1 MTTWPRLLL
10 VPALLMGVAV
20 ALLVG
25 AAVAQPTDQELV
37 AALVVVIA
45 VLVLASLLAVVAL
58 RSLLA
63 GRREADDVVSSQT
76 RLLADVFSYET
87 ATVLLTTDAAGTI
100 TRANAGAETVLGRPE
115 RELVGSTPEVFLD
128 EAELA
133 TWALAM
139 RLEPDFA
146 AVASGL
152 VSNQQQQPLD
162 WPYLR
167 PDGERRLLKMTI
179 SEIGDE
185 QGEVVGFLIA
195 GRDVTDQARGVDLGT
210 DQFVASVSHEL
221 RTPMASILGYAE
233 VLQEELAD
241 QPESAALRDFVE
253 RIDRNG
259 NRMLTLIQNLLTL
272 TRVEAADLQLQPE
285 EVDLRTLVST
295 AYDDLKGSLA
305 DRQVDLSLRLPPEPV
320 LHQADPRLLQDAVSH
335 LLANAAKFT
344 PDGGRVLVSLRSN
357 GKTSR
362 IVVSDTG
369 LGIAQTD
376 QDQLFDR
383 FFRSHQPEVQQT
395 PGSGLGLAIVRAS
408 VTAHGGSVTFDSELG
423 RGSTFVVEL
432 PVRLPSLIAASLV
445 TAPPSMSA

>member
-10 VPALLMGVAV
+10 AP

-25 AAVAQPTDQELV
+25 VAIALLVAVAVAQPADRELV
-37 AALVVVIA
+37 AALVVVIG
-45 VLVLASLLAVVAL
+45 VLLLASLLALLTV
-58 RSLLA
+58 RSVLA
-63 GRREADDVVSSQT
+63 GRREVDDVVSSQT

-87 ATVLLTTDAAGTI
+87 ATVLLTTDAEGSI
-100 TRANAGAETVLGRPE
+100 TRANAGAETVLGRPG
-115 RELVGSTPEVFLD
+115 RELVGSTPEAFLD

-152 VSNQQQQPLD
+152 VANEQQQPLD

-167 PDGERRLLKMTI
+167 PDGERRLLSMTI

-185 QGEVVGFLIA
+185 QGEVTGFLIA

-285 EVDLRTLVST
+285 DVDLRALVSS

-320 LHQADPRLLQDAVSH
+320 IHQADPRLLQDAVSH

-408 VTAHGGSVTFDSELG
+408 VTAHGGTVTFDSELG
-423 RGSTFVVEL
+423 RGSSFVVEL
-432 PVRLPSLIAASLV
+432 PVRLPSLIAAALAA
-445 TAPPSMSA
+445 APPSMSA

>member
-10 VPALLMGVAV
+10 APAFLVGVAV
-20 ALLVG
+20 ALLV
-25 AAVAQPTDQELV
+25 AAAAAQPADRELV
-37 AALVVVIA
+37 AALVVVIGL
-45 VLVLASLLAVVAL
+45 LVLASLLAVVTL
-58 RSLLA
+58 RSVLA
-63 GRREADDVVSSQT
+63 GRREVDDVVSSQT
-76 RLLADVFSYET
+76 QLLADVFSYET
-87 ATVLLTTDAAGTI
+87 ATVLLTTDAEGSI

-115 RELVGSTPEVFLD
+115 RELVGSTPEAFLD

-139 RLEPDFA
+139 RIEPDFA

-152 VSNQQQQPLD
+152 VSNEQQQPLD

-167 PDGERRLLKMTI
+167 PDGERRLLSMTI

-185 QGEVVGFLIA
+185 QGEVTGFLIA

-285 EVDLRTLVST
+285 EVDLRALVSS

-320 LHQADPRLLQDAVSH
+320 IHQADPRLLQDAVSH

-423 RGSTFVVEL
+423 RGSSFVVEL
-432 PVRLPSLIAASLV
+432 PVRLPSMIAAALA

>member
-1 MTTWPRLLL
+1 MTTWPRLLM

-25 AAVAQPTDQELV
+25 AAVAQPADEELV
-37 AALVVVIA
+37 AALVVVIG
-45 VLVLASLLAVVAL
+45 VLVLASLLAVATL

-87 ATVLLTTDAAGTI
+87 ATVLLTTDAEGLI

-115 RELVGSTPEVFLD
+115 RELVGSTPEAFLD
-128 EAELA
+128 EADLA

-139 RLEPDFA
+139 RIEPDFA
-146 AVASGL
+146 AVARGL
-152 VSNQQQQPLD
+152 VANQQQQPLD

-167 PDGERRLLKMTI
+167 PDGERRLLSMTI

-185 QGEVVGFLIA
+185 QGEVIGFLIA

-285 EVDLRTLVST
+285 EVDLRALVSS
-295 AYDDLKGSLA
+295 AYDDLKGNLA

-357 GKTSR
+357 GTTSR

-408 VTAHGGSVTFDSELG
+408 VNAHGGSVTFDSELG

>member
-10 VPALLMGVAV
+10 AP

-25 AAVAQPTDQELV
+25 VAIALLVAAAVAQPADRELV
-37 AALVVVIA
+37 AALVVVIG
-45 VLVLASLLAVVAL
+45 VLVLASLLALLTV
-58 RSLLA
+58 RSVLA
-63 GRREADDVVSSQT
+63 GRREVDDVVSSQT

-87 ATVLLTTDAAGTI
+87 ATVLLTTDAEGSI

-115 RELVGSTPEVFLD
+115 RELVGSTPEAFLD

-152 VSNQQQQPLD
+152 VSNEQQQPLD

-167 PDGERRLLKMTI
+167 PDGERRLLSMTI

-185 QGEVVGFLIA
+185 QGEVTGFLIA

-285 EVDLRTLVST
+285 EVDLRALVSS

-320 LHQADPRLLQDAVSH
+320 IHQADPRLLQDAVSH

-408 VTAHGGSVTFDSELG
+408 VTAHGGRVTFDSELG
-423 RGSTFVVEL
+423 RGSSFVVEL
-432 PVRLPSLIAASLV
+432 PVRLPSLIAAALAA
-445 TAPPSMSA
+445 APPSMSA

>member
-1 MTTWPRLLL
+1 MTTWPRLLV
-10 VPALLMGVAV
+10 VPALLMGAAV

-25 AAVAQPTDQELV
+25 AAVAQPADRELV
-37 AALVVVIA
+37 AALVVV
-45 VLVLASLLAVVAL
+45 VGLLVVASVLAVVTL

-87 ATVLLTTDAAGTI
+87 ATVLLTTDSEGTI

-115 RELVGSTPEVFLD
+115 PELVGSTPEAFLD

-139 RLEPDFA
+139 RIEPDFA

-152 VSNQQQQPLD
+152 ASNQQQQPLD

-167 PDGERRLLKMTI
+167 PDGERRLLSMTI

-185 QGEVVGFLIA
+185 QGEVTGFLIA
-195 GRDVTDQARGVDLGT
+195 GRDVTDRARGVDLGT

-285 EVDLRTLVST
+285 EVDLRALVSS

-320 LHQADPRLLQDAVSH
+320 IHQADPRLLQDAVSH

-423 RGSTFVVEL
+423 RGSSFVVEL
-432 PVRLPSLIAASLV
+432 PVRLPSMIAAALA

>member
-1 MTTWPRLLL
+1 MTSWPRLLL
-10 VPALLMGVAV
+10 VPALLVAAAV

-25 AAVAQPTDQELV
+25 AAVVQPAQEELV
-37 AALVVVIA
+37 GGIIVVIGL
-45 VLVLASLLAVVAL
+45 LVLASVLAVLPFKAV
-58 RSLLA
+58 LA
-63 GRREADDVVSSQT
+63 DRREVAERAASQT
-76 RLLADVFSYET
+76 RLLEDVFSTET
-87 ATVLLTTDAAGTI
+87 ATVLLTTDAQGRI
-100 TRANAGAETVLGRPE
+100 TRVNAGAEVVLGLSEDEAR
-115 RELVGSTPEVFLD
+115 GATPAAFLD

-139 RLEPDFA
+139 RTEPDFA
-146 AVASGL
+146 SVASGL
-152 VSNQQQQPLD
+152 VASEQQQPLD

-167 PDGERRLLKMTI
+167 PDGERRLLSMTI

-185 QGEVVGFLIA
+185 EGEVSGFLVA
-195 GRDVTDQARGVDLGT
+195 GRDVTDRARGNDGST
-210 DQFVASVSHEL
+210 DQFVAAVSHEL

-259 NRMLTLIQNLLTL
+259 NRMLTLIQNLLAL

-285 EVDLRTLVST
+285 HVVLRSVVSAAYEDLRATVEE
-295 AYDDLKGSLA
+295 
-305 DRQVDLSLRLPPEPV
+305 RQLDVTLRLPPEAV
-320 LHQADPRLLQDAVSH
+320 LHHCDPRLIGQAVSH

-344 PDGGRVLVSLRSN
+344 PDGGRVMVSLRSN
-357 GKTSR
+357 GTTSK

-376 QDQLFDR
+376 QDQLFGR
-383 FFRSHQPEVQQT
+383 FFRSHQPEVQQA

-432 PVRLPSLIAASLV
+432 PCRLPSSVLAGLAA
-445 TAPPSMSA
+445 APPSMSA

>member
-1 MTTWPRLLL
+1 MTTWSRLLL

-25 AAVAQPTDQELV
+25 AAVAQPADEELV
-37 AALVVVIA
+37 AALVVVIG
-45 VLVLASLLAVVAL
+45 VLVLASLLAVATL

-87 ATVLLTTDAAGTI
+87 ATVLLTTDAAGLI

-115 RELVGSTPEVFLD
+115 RELVGSTPETFLD
-128 EAELA
+128 EADLA

-139 RLEPDFA
+139 RIEPDFA
-146 AVASGL
+146 AVARGL
-152 VSNQQQQPLD
+152 VANQQQQPLD

-167 PDGERRLLKMTI
+167 PDGERRLLSMTI

-185 QGEVVGFLIA
+185 QGEVIGFLIA
-195 GRDVTDQARGVDLGT
+195 GRDVTDRARGVDLGT

-285 EVDLRTLVST
+285 EVDLRALVSS
-295 AYDDLKGSLA
+295 AYDDLKGNLA

-357 GKTSR
+357 GTTSR

-408 VTAHGGSVTFDSELG
+408 VNAHGGSVTFDSELG

>member
-1 MTTWPRLLL
+1 MTSWPRLLL
-10 VPALLMGVAV
+10 TP

-25 AAVAQPTDQELV
+25 AAVAVLV
-37 AALVVVIA
+37 SAAIGRPGDETLVVALVVVIGL
-45 VLVLASLLAVVAL
+45 LVLASVLAGLRV
-58 RSLLA
+58 RSLIA
-63 GRREADDVVSSQT
+63 YRREVEDVVSSQV

-87 ATVLLTTDAAGTI
+87 ATVLLTTDVEGRI
-100 TRANAGAETVLGRPE
+100 TRVSAGGETVLGRPA
-115 RELVGSTPEVFLD
+115 RVLVGSTPEVFLD

-139 RLEPDFA
+139 RIDPHFA
-146 AVASGL
+146 EVARGL
-152 VSNQQQQPLD
+152 VANEQQQPLD
-162 WPYLR
+162 WPYVR
-167 PDGERRLLKMTI
+167 PDGERRMMSMTI
-179 SEIGDE
+179 SEITDE
-185 QGEVVGFLIA
+185 QGDVTGFLIA

-285 EVDLRTLVST
+285 EVDLRALVSS
-295 AYDDLKGSLA
+295 AYDDLESGLC
-305 DRQVDLSLRLPPEPV
+305 DRQLDLTLRLPPDSV
-320 LHQADPRLLQDAVSH
+320 MHQADPRLVADAVSH

-344 PDGGRVLVSLRSN
+344 PDGGRVVVSLRTN
-357 GKTSR
+357 GTTSR

-369 LGIAQTD
+369 LGVAQTD
-376 QDQLFDR
+376 QEQVFDR
-383 FFRSHQPEVQQT
+383 FFRSHQPEVQQV
-395 PGSGLGLAIVRAS
+395 PGSGLGLAIARAS
-408 VTAHGGSVTFDSELG
+408 VLAHGGSVTFDSELG
-423 RGSTFVVEL
+423 RGSTFVIEL
-432 PVRLPSLIAASLV
+432 PTRLPPSIAAGLSS
-445 TAPPSMSA
+445 TPPSMSA

>member
-10 VPALLMGVAV
+10 VPALLMGGAV

-25 AAVAQPTDQELV
+25 AAAAQPADQELV
-37 AALVVVIA
+37 AALVVVIGL
-45 VLVLASLLAVVAL
+45 LVLASALAVVTV
-58 RSLLA
+58 RSVLA
-63 GRREADDVVSSQT
+63 GRREVDDVVSSQT

-87 ATVLLTTDAAGTI
+87 VTVLLTTDADGRI
-100 TRANAGAETVLGRPE
+100 TRANAGAETVLGRLE
-115 RELVGSTPEVFLD
+115 RELVGSTPETFLD

-139 RLEPDFA
+139 RIEPDFA
-146 AVASGL
+146 AVAGGL
-152 VSNQQQQPLD
+152 VANEQQQPLD

-167 PDGERRLLKMTI
+167 PDGERRLLSMTI

-185 QGEVVGFLIA
+185 QGEVTGFLIA

-285 EVDLRTLVST
+285 EVDLRTLVSS
-295 AYDDLKGSLA
+295 AYDDLKGLLA
-305 DRQVDLSLRLPPEPV
+305 DRQLDLSLRLPPEPIV
-320 LHQADPRLLQDAVSH
+320 HQADPRLVHDAVSH

-344 PDGGRVLVSLRSN
+344 PDGGRVMVSLRSN
-357 GKTSR
+357 GTTSR

-369 LGIAQTD
+369 LGVAQTD
-376 QDQLFDR
+376 QEQVFDR

-408 VTAHGGSVTFDSELG
+408 MTAHGGSVTFDSELG
-423 RGSTFVVEL
+423 RGSSFVIEL
-432 PVRLPSLIAASLV
+432 PVRLPSSVAAALA
-445 TAPPSMSA
+445 TTPPSMSA

>member
-10 VPALLMGVAV
+10 LPALLMGVAV

-25 AAVAQPTDQELV
+25 AAVAQPADQELV

-45 VLVLASLLAVVAL
+45 VLVLASLLAVAAL

-87 ATVLLTTDAAGTI
+87 ATVLLTTDSEGSI
-100 TRANAGAETVLGRPE
+100 TRANAGAETVLGRSE
-115 RELVGSTPEVFLD
+115 HELVGSTPEAFLD

-167 PDGERRLLKMTI
+167 PDGERRLLSMTI

-185 QGEVVGFLIA
+185 HGEVVGFLIA

-285 EVDLRTLVST
+285 EVDLRALVSS
-295 AYDDLKGSLA
+295 AYDDLRSSLA

-320 LHQADPRLLQDAVSH
+320 FHQADPRLLQDAVSH

-445 TAPPSMSA
+445 TARPSMSA

>member
-10 VPALLMGVAV
+10 VPALLVVAAV
-20 ALLVG
+20 ALLLSAAVGQRDDHALVATLVG
-25 AAVAQPTDQELV
+25 AVGL
-37 AALVVVIA
+37 
-45 VLVLASLLAVVAL
+45 LVLACLLAGVAV
-58 RSLLA
+58 RSMLA
-63 GRREADDVVSSQT
+63 GRREAEDVVSSQT

-87 ATVLLTTDAAGTI
+87 ATVLLTTDVDGTI
-100 TRANAGAETVLGRPE
+100 TRVNAGAETVLGRPA
-115 RELVGSTPEVFLD
+115 RDLVGAAPEAFLD

-139 RLEPDFA
+139 RIEPSFA
-146 AVASGL
+146 AVARGL
-152 VSNQQQQPLD
+152 VANEQQQPLD

-167 PDGERRLLKMTI
+167 PDGERRLLSMTI
-179 SEIGDE
+179 SEFGDE
-185 QGEVVGFLIA
+185 DGDVTGFLIA
-195 GRDVTDQARGVDLGT
+195 GRDVTDRSRGIDLGT
-210 DQFVASVSHEL
+210 DQLVASVSHEL

-285 EVDLRTLVST
+285 DVDLRSLVSS
-295 AYDDLKGSLA
+295 AFDEFKAELA
-305 DRQVDLSLRLPPEPV
+305 DRRLDLSLRLPPEPV
-320 LHQADPRLLQDAVSH
+320 VHQADPRVVGDAVRH

-344 PDGGRVLVSLRSN
+344 PDGGRVMVSLRTN
-357 GKTSR
+357 GTSSR

-376 QDQLFDR
+376 QEQLFDR

-408 VTAHGGSVTFDSELG
+408 VVAHGGSVTFDSELG
-423 RGSTFVVEL
+423 RGSTFVIEL
-432 PVRLPSLIAASLV
+432 PSRLPASIAARLV
-445 TAPPSMSA
+445 VEPPSMTA

>member
-10 VPALLMGVAV
+10 APALLVGLAIVVLGGVAV
-20 ALLVG
+20 ARPADRALVALLVV
-25 AAVAQPTDQELV
+25 AVVL
-37 AALVVVIA
+37 
-45 VLVLASLLAVVAL
+45 LVLASLLAGLSVGSV
-58 RSLLA
+58 LA
-63 GRREADDVVSSQT
+63 GRREVDDVVSSQS
-76 RLLADVFSYET
+76 RLLADVFSFET
-87 ATVLLTTDAAGTI
+87 ATVLLTTDVAGAI
-100 TRANAGAETVLGRPE
+100 TRVNVGAETVLGRPE
-115 RELVGSTPEVFLD
+115 RALVGSTPEVFLD

-139 RLEPDFA
+139 RIEPTFA
-146 AVASGL
+146 AVAHGL
-152 VSNQQQQPLD
+152 VANEQQQPLD

-167 PDGERRLLKMTI
+167 PDGERRLLSMTI
-179 SEIGDE
+179 SEFGDE
-185 QGEVVGFLIA
+185 HGDVTGFLIA
-195 GRDVTDQARGVDLGT
+195 GRDVTDQARGIDLGT

-233 VLQEELAD
+233 MLQEELAD

-285 EVDLRTLVST
+285 EVDLRALVSS
-295 AYDDLKGSLA
+295 AYDDLKAGLA
-305 DRQVDLSLRLPPEPV
+305 DRQLDLSLRLPPESV
-320 LHQADPRLLQDAVSH
+320 VHQADPRLVADAVSH

-344 PDGGRVLVSLRSN
+344 PDGGRVVVSLRTN

-376 QDQLFDR
+376 QEQLFDR
-383 FFRSHQPEVQQT
+383 FFRSHQPEVQQA

-408 VTAHGGSVTFDSELG
+408 VVAHGGSVTFDSELG
-423 RGSTFVVEL
+423 RGSTFIIEL
-432 PVRLPSLIAASLV
+432 PVRLPSSITAGLAV
-445 TAPPSMSA
+445 APPSMSA